1 MRERK
6 DEPKEVFRINEQ
18 TSNVVER
25 YNAFHKDMENRQ
37 HRLKVIQKEMSVSIE
52 IHEPLEVVLS
62 QVAELME
69 SAPPPTMKTQQ
80 VEEHLEK
87 IKVGG

>member
-6 DEPKEVFRINEQ
+6 DEPKEVSRINEQ

-25 YNAFHKDMENRQ
+25 YNALLKDMENRQ
-37 HRLKVIQKEMSVSIE
+37 HRLKVIQKEMSMSIE

>member
-6 DEPKEVFRINEQ
+6 DEPKEVSRINEQ

-25 YNAFHKDMENRQ
+25 YNALLKDMENRQ

-69 SAPPPTMKTQQ
+69 SAPPPTMETQQ

>member
-6 DEPKEVFRINEQ
+6 DEPKEVSRINEQ

-25 YNAFHKDMENRQ
+25 YNALLKDMENRQ
-37 HRLKVIQKEMSVSIE
+37 HRLKVIQKEMSMSIE

-69 SAPPPTMKTQQ
+69 SAPPPTMETQQ